1 MSLPTVQSHVA
12 DITNVDVN
20 TISFD
25 LPASIPLGA
34 GIICLIGAWDHD
46 ASTGLAED
54 DTIWT
59 RLDTAEDKPVSAKAT
74 VFARVAGTENEGGT
88 TVYDAVPDNYSREIS

>member
-34 GIICLIGAWDHD
+34 GIICLIGAWDD
-46 ASTGLAED
+46 DGETVLAED
-54 DTIWT
+54 LTPALI
-59 RLDTAEDKPVSAKAT
+59 KASKGSIRT
-74 VFARVAGTENEGGT
+74 VLGLV
-88 TVYDAVPDNYSREIS
+88 DALGVQ